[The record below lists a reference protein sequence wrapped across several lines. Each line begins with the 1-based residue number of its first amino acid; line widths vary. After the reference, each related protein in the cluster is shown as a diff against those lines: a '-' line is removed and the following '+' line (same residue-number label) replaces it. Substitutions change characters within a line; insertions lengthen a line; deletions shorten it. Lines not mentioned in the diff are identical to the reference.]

1 MIVQGAYNSWR
12 AHIERVVEVREGA
25 VKSKEGA
32 VKTNVDL
39 LKKSPLAC
47 FGHVFPEMPLK
58 HARSTLGFTAKIPV
72 NCLPHLDN
80 LWKIFL
86 ELTLGS
92 YVVCRTL
99 DMCIGN

>member
-1 MIVQGAYNSWR
+1 M
-12 AHIERVVEVREGA
+12 
-25 VKSKEGA
+25 KSKEGA

-58 HARSTLGFTAKIPV
+58 HARSTLGFTARIPDIKD

-80 LWKIFL
+80 LTSL
-86 ELTLGS
+86 VENLLG
-92 YVVCRTL
+92 TNP
-99 DMCIGN
+99 GGFT

>member
-1 MIVQGAYNSWR
+1 LIEASPANSWR

-47 FGHVFPEMPLK
+47 FGHVFPEMPL
-58 HARSTLGFTAKIPV
+58 
-72 NCLPHLDN
+72 DN

-86 ELTLGS
+86 EPILGS
-92 YVVCRTL
+92 YVICSTL